1 MVKHGRSNRRQ
12 TFSWLRQRVLKLQRQ
27 FARSKKLRNLVC
39 ISGIILLSVIAGWL
53 TDDLLIGAPTLAT
66 GALAM
71 YLAGNGSRNAY
82 IMGVAN
88 YILLAFSALNNGL
101 FGIAISYLLI
111 YTPIQIV
118 GFTAWRDNSDK
129 RDRVKARKFK
139 FWHAVVIVVACL
151 AGSFCVGSLLTFL
164 PGQQLAFADATSN
177 VLNLCAEILMML
189 RFRESW
195 ILWLSNDIVDITMW
209 SMVAMRGG
217 NGLMVVIMTAIG
229 LIMDV
234 RGIINWSKATRR
246 NRRNR

>member
-1 MVKHGRSNRRQ
+1 M
-12 TFSWLRQRVLKLQRQ
+12 
-27 FARSKKLRNLVC
+27 RSKRLRDLVC
-39 ISGIILLSVIAGWL
+39 ISGIILLSVVAGWL
-53 TDDLLIGAPTLAT
+53 TDDLLIGAPTLAS

-118 GFTAWRDNSDK
+118 GFTAWRENSDK

-139 FWHAVVIVVACL
+139 FWHAVVIVMSCL
-151 AGSFCVGSLLTFL
+151 VGSFCVGSLLTFI

-177 VLNLCAEILMML
+177 TLNLCAEVLMML

-195 ILWLSNDIVDITMW
+195 VLWLSNDIVDITMW
-209 SMVAMRGG
+209 SMVAIRGG
-217 NGLMVVIMTAIG
+217 NGLMVVIMTAIS
-229 LIMDV
+229 LVMDV
-234 RGIINWSKATRR
+234 RGIVNWSKAARR

>member
-1 MVKHGRSNRRQ
+1 
-12 TFSWLRQRVLKLQRQ
+12 
-27 FARSKKLRNLVC
+27 
-39 ISGIILLSVIAGWL
+39 
-53 TDDLLIGAPTLAT
+53 
-66 GALAM
+66 M

-111 YTPIQIV
+111 YTPVQIV
-118 GFTAWRDNSDK
+118 GFTAWRENSDK

-234 RGIINWSKATRR
+234 RGIVNWSKATRR

>member
-1 MVKHGRSNRRQ
+1 MAKQNRSNKHQ
-12 TFSWLRQRVLKLQRQ
+12 TFGWLHQYVAKWQRK
-27 FARSKKLRNLVC
+27 FMRSKRLRDLVC
-39 ISGIILLSVIAGWL
+39 ISGIILFSIIAGWL
-53 TDDLLIGAPTLAT
+53 TDDLLIGAPTLAS

-118 GFTAWRDNSDK
+118 GFTAWRENSDK

-139 FWHAVVIVVACL
+139 FWHAVVIVAACL
-151 AGSFCVGSLLTFL
+151 AGSFCVGSLLTFI

-177 VLNLCAEILMML
+177 TLNLCAEVLMML

-209 SMVAMRGG
+209 SMVAIRGG
-217 NGLMVVIMTAIG
+217 NGLMVVIMTAIS

-234 RGIINWSKATRR
+234 RGIVNWSKAARR

>member
-1 MVKHGRSNRRQ
+1 MATLRRKF
-12 TFSWLRQRVLKLQRQ
+12 TRN
-27 FARSKKLRNLVC
+27 KKLHHSVC
-39 ISGIILLSVIAGWL
+39 VVGIILFAVVTGWL

-118 GFTAWRDNSDK
+118 GFTAWRENSDK

-139 FWHAVVIVVACL
+139 FWHAVVIVVVCL
-151 AGSFCVGSLLTFL
+151 VGSFCAGSLLTL
-164 PGQQLAFADATSN
+164 IPGQQLAFADATSN
-177 VLNLCAEILMML
+177 TLILCAEILMML

-217 NGLMVVIMTAIG
+217 DGLMVVIMTAIS
-229 LIMDV
+229 LAMDV
-234 RGIINWSKATRR
+234 RGIVNWSKAARR